1 MTDENEKE
9 IVEDLV
15 DGVAQE
21 GRRWGC
27 NITVNHTI
35 VNGMLV
41 ILRKYNLIP
50 IYLAQHR
57 FGDRGSRGFGG
68 GGARRGAGPGRKTNH
83 RIIVENLSSRTSWQV
98 RKGCVKNVYLGS
110 NCPFLFD

>member
-1 MTDENEKE
+1 MIDANEKE

-21 GRRWGC
+21 GRRGGC

-35 VNGMLV
+35 V

-98 RKGCVKNVYLGS
+98 RKGSVKNVYLGS